1 MIQNNKLIGIMFG
14 LAVVMLSTLE
24 AAPAGAAPS
33 SASLE
38 QLAQSPSYSDL
49 PPPPPKPE
57 KFTSKQQL
65 KDYLIK
71 LHEYY
76 AIIGRPRFGRRS
88 FDMSAS
94 SLVAAAPAYVDFN
107 DDFDD
112 ATSYEHATG
121 AGRRVMPDKLVL
133 ELVDQNRDGYAS
145 KKELNDFVKLWNQL

>member
-1 MIQNNKLIGIMFG
+1 MNSISTSMLG
-14 LAVVMLSTLE
+14 LLVFFVMASSLS
-24 AAPAGAAPS
+24 AASLPAGVSAPS

-38 QLAQSPSYSDL
+38 QLAAAQSYSDL

-88 FDMSAS
+88 FDMTEYNSN
-94 SLVAAAPAYVDFN
+94 N
-107 DDFDD
+107 DDLFE
-112 ATSYEHATG
+112 SG
-121 AGRRVMPDKLVL
+121 IDKLL
-133 ELVDQNRDGYAS
+133 LDMVDHNRDGYAS
-145 KKELNDFVKLWNQL
+145 KKEINDFTKIWNQL

>member
-1 MIQNNKLIGIMFG
+1 MCQNNMLIGIMLG
-14 LAVVMLSTLE
+14 LGVMSMYSMLTM
-24 AAPAGAAPS
+24 AAPASAPS

-38 QLAQSPSYSDL
+38 QIATAQSYSDL
-49 PPPPPKPE
+49 PPPPQKPE

-88 FDMSAS
+88 FDSSS
-94 SLVAAAPAYVDFN
+94 SLINALANQSPSAVDLN
-107 DDFDD
+107 DDYED
-112 ATSYEHATG
+112 AG
-121 AGRRVMPDKLVL
+121 FVRVMPDKLVL

-145 KKELNDFVKLWNQL
+145 KKELNDFVKVWNQL